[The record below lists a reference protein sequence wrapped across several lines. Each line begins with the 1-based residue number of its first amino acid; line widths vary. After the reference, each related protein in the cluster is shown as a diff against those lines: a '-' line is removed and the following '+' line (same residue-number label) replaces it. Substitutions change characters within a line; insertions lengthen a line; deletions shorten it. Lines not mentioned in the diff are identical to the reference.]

1 MRRSV
6 RSGDDL
12 VAALLAPTEPDV
24 AGELV
29 LLSAPPSTDSGR
41 IDAAVERLALVPTM
55 VLATP
60 DCPLSAP
67 GVAPLADAEIA
78 DAKKLAVLGE
88 MNVVV
93 LVDAVVRQLD
103 SHLALL
109 DAREREARAAF
120 AVLRRVGPQSPT
132 ALAKEPSP

>member
-1 MRRSV
+1 M
-6 RSGDDL
+6 
-12 VAALLAPTEPDV
+12 

-78 DAKKLAVLGE
+78 EAGE
-88 MNVVV
+88 
-93 LVDAVVRQLD
+93 QLD
-103 SHLALL
+103 IELAT
-109 DAREREARAAF
+109 ARSPLPPPQARGGAARGGIATIAEGLQLESAVF
-120 AVLRRVGPQSPT
+120 AALRVGRSIVPGGRIDGCELASPRRRHGCEWS
-132 ALAKEPSP
+132 AAAAC